1 MQLVNPSD
9 FHIEQLM
16 TWFSNETELS
26 DWSGPNFRFP
36 YDFTSFSEDL
46 NLTTHSSFA
55 LLSTDL
61 DSQSKRDLLAFG
73 QYYQRLGRCHLA
85 RLIVN
90 PKFRGQGIAA
100 QLMQEIMQVGIEEL
114 NVTECSLFVLNHNEQ
129 AIKAYVKQGFS
140 VVDYPEK
147 LALDHCLYMVL

>member
-36 YDFTSFSEDL
+36 YDFTSFNEDL
-46 NLTTHSSFA
+46 NLNEFCSFA
-55 LLSTDL
+55 LVSSNKNDF
-61 DSQSKRDLLAFG
+61 LAFG